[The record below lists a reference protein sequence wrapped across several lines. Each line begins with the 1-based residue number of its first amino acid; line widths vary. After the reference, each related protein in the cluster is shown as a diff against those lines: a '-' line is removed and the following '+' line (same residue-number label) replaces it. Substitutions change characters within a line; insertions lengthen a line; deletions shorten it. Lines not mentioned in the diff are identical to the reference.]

1 MTHGSNRQLLL
12 TWLALVALTGASVAA
27 VRYAGGT
34 AGLALVLSFALFK
47 ARLVVLDFM
56 GLREQ
61 AAMRRALVGWCAL
74 LAVSAAAKA
83 VLATALGG

>member
-12 TWLALVALTGASVAA
+12 TWLALIALTGASVAA
-27 VRYAGGT
+27 VRYAGGA

-56 GLREQ
+56 GLRRQ
-61 AAMRRALVGWCAL
+61 AAMRRALVGWCLL
-74 LAVSAAAKA
+74 LAVSAAARA
-83 VLATALGG
+83 VLAAVLGG